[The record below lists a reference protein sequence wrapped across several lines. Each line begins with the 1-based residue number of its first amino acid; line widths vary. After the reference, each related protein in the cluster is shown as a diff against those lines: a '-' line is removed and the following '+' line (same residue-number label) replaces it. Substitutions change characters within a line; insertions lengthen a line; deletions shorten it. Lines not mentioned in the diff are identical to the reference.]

1 MILSSMTVQDLDEVL
16 DIEGRSFP
24 EPWSRGMFLHEL
36 KLPFSTSIV
45 ARAADP
51 PHALLGYVCWWLI
64 GDELQI
70 LNVAVHP
77 QRRQHGIGRALVELA
92 LHAVQIRH
100 AGTVTLEVRR
110 DNGAAIALYRS
121 FGFTES
127 GVRRHY
133 YGRGEDALLMTWTHA
148 QEPTRAAAER

>member
-1 MILSSMTVQDLDEVL
+1 MLLSPMSVADLDEVL
-16 DIEGRSFP
+16 DVERRSFP

-36 KLPFSTSIV
+36 KLPFSKSVV
-45 ARAADP
+45 ARAEEP
-51 PHALLGYVCWWLI
+51 PHALLGYICWWLI
-64 GDELQI
+64 GGELQI
-70 LNVAVHP
+70 LNLAVHP
-77 QRRQHGIGRALVELA
+77 ERRQHGIGRALVELA
-92 LHAVQIRH
+92 VQVGH

-133 YGRGEDALLMTWTHA
+133 YGRGADAILMTWTRP
-148 QEPTRAAAER
+148 QEPRQASAER

>member
-1 MILSSMTVQDLDEVL
+1 MTVQDLDEVL
-16 DIEGRSFP
+16 DIERRSFP
-24 EPWSRGMFLHEL
+24 EPWSRGMFLHEF
-36 KLPFSTSIV
+36 KLPFSKSIV
-45 ARAADP
+45 VRAADA

-70 LNVAVHP
+70 LNLAVHP
-77 QRRQHGIGRALVELA
+77 ERRQHRIGRALVELA
-92 LHAVQIRH
+92 LQAVHARH
-100 AGTVTLEVRR
+100 TGTATLEVRR

-133 YGRGEDALLMTWTHA
+133 YGRGADAILMTWTRP
-148 QEPTRAAAER
+148 QEPARAAAER

>member
-1 MILSSMTVQDLDEVL
+1 MLLSPLTVADLDEVL
-16 DIEGRSFP
+16 DIERRSFP

-36 KLPFSTSIV
+36 KLPFSTSFA

-51 PHALLGYVCWWLI
+51 PHELLGYICWWLI

-70 LNVAVHP
+70 LNLAVRP
-77 QRRQHGIGRALVELA
+77 ERRQRGIGRALVELA
-92 LHAVQIRH
+92 LDAVQARR
-100 AGTVTLEVRR
+100 AGTVTLEVRQ

-127 GVRRHY
+127 GVRRDY
-133 YGRGEDALLMTWTHA
+133 YGYGTDAVLMTWTGL
-148 QEPTRAAAER
+148 QERAPAAVEQ